1 MKKFYLMKLIESP
14 LIWVIALLFA
24 SYSSNAQQPR
34 VFYLEIE
41 PDQQVERVSGAP
53 GSKLSVPVK
62 SGIVVL
68 DGAYDSEGLG
78 QAIVFNGSRLIID
91 SMSMGQDGW
100 RYIVL
105 RREDGR
111 NFYDMFPT
119 LNARMIPT
127 TQRPV
132 PEESKDT
139 ISNN

>member
-1 MKKFYLMKLIESP
+1 MKAKVIFWILFLSINLFLI
-14 LIWVIALLFA
+14 
-24 SYSSNAQQPR
+24 AQQPQ

-41 PDQQVERVSGAP
+41 PDQQVDRVSGAP
-53 GSKLSVPVK
+53 GSNVNVPVR

-78 QAIVFNGSRLIID
+78 QAIVFNGARLIID
-91 SMSMGQDGW
+91 SMSMGEDGW
-100 RYIVL
+100 RNVVL

-119 LNARMIPT
+119 LKGRMIPT

-132 PEESKDT
+132 PEENKE
-139 ISNN
+139 

>member
-1 MKKFYLMKLIESP
+1 MKTI
-14 LIWVIALLFA
+14 ITLFIFVLTLTHLT
-24 SYSSNAQQPR
+24 AQQPK

-41 PDQQVERVSGAP
+41 PNQEVERVSGAA

-100 RYIVL
+100 RYVVL

-119 LNARMIPT
+119 LKARMIPT
-127 TQRPV
+127 TQRPE
-132 PEESKDT
+132 PEETKD
-139 ISNN
+139 

>member
-1 MKKFYLMKLIESP
+1 MKKI
-14 LIWVIALLFA
+14 ITLFIFVLTLT
-24 SYSSNAQQPR
+24 YSLTAQQPR

-53 GSKLSVPVK
+53 GSNVSVPVR

-78 QAIVFNGSRLIID
+78 QAIVFNGARLIID
-91 SMSMGQDGW
+91 SMSMGLDGW
-100 RYIVL
+100 RYVVL

-119 LNARMIPT
+119 LKARMIPT
-127 TQRPV
+127 TQRPE
-132 PEESKDT
+132 PEESKD
-139 ISNN
+139 

>member
-1 MKKFYLMKLIESP
+1 MPMKKIITLHIFILI
-14 LIWVIALLFA
+14 LAHGLT
-24 SYSSNAQQPR
+24 AQQPR
-34 VFYLEIE
+34 VFYIEIE

-53 GSKLSVPVK
+53 GSNISVPVK

-91 SMSMGQDGW
+91 SMSMGENGW
-100 RYIVL
+100 RNVVL

-119 LNARMIPT
+119 LKARMIPT
-127 TQRPV
+127 TQRPE
-132 PEESKDT
+132 PEETKD
-139 ISNN
+139 

>member
-1 MKKFYLMKLIESP
+1 MKKFYLMKSMKSP
-14 LIWVIALLFA
+14 VIWVIALLL
-24 SYSSNAQQPR
+24 SGYSLRAQQPR

-41 PDQQVERVSGAP
+41 PDQQVERVSGAAGP
-53 GSKLSVPVK
+53 SVNVPVK

-111 NFYDMFPT
+111 DFFDMFPT
-119 LNARMIPT
+119 LRARMIPT
-127 TQRPV
+127 TQRPE
-132 PEESKDT
+132 PEENKDT

>member
-1 MKKFYLMKLIESP
+1 MKKIITLYLF
-14 LIWVIALLFA
+14 VLLLSFGLT
-24 SYSSNAQQPR
+24 AQQPR

-53 GSKLSVPVK
+53 GSNISVPVK

-119 LNARMIPT
+119 LKARMIPT
-127 TQRPV
+127 TQRPE
-132 PEESKDT
+132 PEETKD
-139 ISNN
+139 

>member
-1 MKKFYLMKLIESP
+1 MKKIITLYLF
-14 LIWVIALLFA
+14 VLFL
-24 SYSSNAQQPR
+24 SYGLTAQQPR

-41 PDQQVERVSGAP
+41 PDQQVDRVSGAP
-53 GSKLSVPVK
+53 GSNISVPVK

-119 LNARMIPT
+119 LKARMIPT
-127 TQRPV
+127 TQRPE
-132 PEESKDT
+132 PEETKD
-139 ISNN
+139 

>member
-1 MKKFYLMKLIESP
+1 MPMKKIITLCIFILTLSFT
-14 LIWVIALLFA
+14 LT
-24 SYSSNAQQPR
+24 AQQPR

-41 PDQQVERVSGAP
+41 PDQQVDRVSGAP
-53 GSKLSVPVK
+53 GSNISVPVK
-62 SGIVVL
+62 SGIVLL

-100 RYIVL
+100 RHVVL

-119 LNARMIPT
+119 LKARMIPT
-127 TQRPV
+127 TQRPE
-132 PEESKDT
+132 PEETKD
-139 ISNN
+139 

>member
-1 MKKFYLMKLIESP
+1 MKKIITLFIFVL
-14 LIWVIALLFA
+14 ALTCSLT
-24 SYSSNAQQPR
+24 AQQPR

-53 GSKLSVPVK
+53 GSNVSVPVR

-78 QAIVFNGSRLIID
+78 QAIVFNGARLIID
-91 SMSMGQDGW
+91 SMSMGLDGW
-100 RYIVL
+100 RYVVL

-119 LNARMIPT
+119 LKARMIPT
-127 TQRPV
+127 TQRPE
-132 PEESKDT
+132 PEESKD
-139 ISNN
+139 

>member
-1 MKKFYLMKLIESP
+1 MPMKKIITLCIFILTLSVT
-14 LIWVIALLFA
+14 LT
-24 SYSSNAQQPR
+24 AQQPR

-41 PDQQVERVSGAP
+41 PDQQVDRVSGAP
-53 GSKLSVPVK
+53 GSNISVPVK
-62 SGIVVL
+62 SGIVLL

-100 RYIVL
+100 RHVVL

-119 LNARMIPT
+119 LKARMIPT
-127 TQRPV
+127 TQRPE
-132 PEESKDT
+132 PEETKD
-139 ISNN
+139 

>member
-1 MKKFYLMKLIESP
+1 MPMKKIITLCIFILTLSVT
-14 LIWVIALLFA
+14 LT
-24 SYSSNAQQPR
+24 AQQPR

-41 PDQQVERVSGAP
+41 PDQQVDRVSGAP
-53 GSKLSVPVK
+53 GSNISVSVK
-62 SGIVVL
+62 SGIVLL

-100 RYIVL
+100 RHVVL

-119 LNARMIPT
+119 LKARMIPT
-127 TQRPV
+127 TQRPE
-132 PEESKDT
+132 PEETKD
-139 ISNN
+139 

>member
-1 MKKFYLMKLIESP
+1 MNKI
-14 LIWVIALLFA
+14 ITLFIFVLTL
-24 SYSSNAQQPR
+24 SHCLTAQQPQ

-53 GSKLSVPVK
+53 GSSVSVPVR

-78 QAIVFNGSRLIID
+78 QAIVFNGARLIID

-100 RYIVL
+100 RYVVL

-119 LNARMIPT
+119 LKARMIPT
-127 TQRPV
+127 TQRPE
-132 PEESKDT
+132 PEESKD
-139 ISNN
+139 